1 MGTYGL
7 IGENN
12 YYEDIIKWKSPQM
25 RFCKHWYDPTN
36 AAIEP
41 AFGKGMWRVDTT
53 MKNKCLIKNI
63 LKLATG
69 GVCNEFVSKF

>member
-1 MGTYGL
+1 MKILLNG
-7 IGENN
+7 
-12 YYEDIIKWKSPQM
+12 KA
-25 RFCKHWYDPTN
+25 RRCVFCKHWYDPTN

-41 AFGKGMWRVDTT
+41 AFGKGMWRVDAA